1 MVQKL
6 FSLYTQPEESHQL
19 HVEVGKAH
27 VTCWCTGD
35 DHAFTA
41 LEYFTYTY
49 DNTEGGFVDVFRE
62 LKRRSILLSNAF
74 TSPQIVWENADF
86 VCVPN
91 ELFKAEQ
98 SDAYLKLVNS
108 PAFLSAAMYRPLP
121 DYMLLFAA
129 DPVLYKIV
137 TQQLPG
143 ASHTH
148 KMYTLLQ
155 RGNEGTSNSLYLQ
168 FYSSHFLL
176 TAVKAGELQLATFF
190 SFTTPGEAV
199 YHILNTM
206 DKLSLNKDETITFLS
221 GFIDESSPLY
231 KEIYQYVAHL
241 QFTQSGR
248 INDEHPAHYFTTY
261 NLPTA

>member
-1 MVQKL
+1 M
-6 FSLYTQPEESHQL
+6 
-19 HVEVGKAH
+19 
-27 VTCWCTGD
+27 
-35 DHAFTA
+35 FTA

-49 DNTEGGFVDVFRE
+49 DNTEGGFIDVFRE
-62 LKRRSILLSNAF
+62 LKRRSILLNNAF
-74 TSPQIVWENADF
+74 AAPEIVWENADF

-91 ELFKAEQ
+91 ELYRAEQ
-98 SDAYLKLVNS
+98 TNTYLNLINS
-108 PAFLSAAMYRPLP
+108 PAFLSSPMHRPLS
-121 DYMLLFAA
+121 DCTLLFAA

-148 KMYTLLQ
+148 KMCTLLQ
-155 RGNEGTSNSLYLQ
+155 QGNEGTGNSLYLQ

-176 TAVKAGELQLATFF
+176 TAVKAGELQLATFYP
-190 SFTTPGEAV
+190 FTTPGEAV

-206 DKLSLNKDETITFLS
+206 DKLTLNKDQTITFLS
-221 GFIDESSPLY
+221 GESSPLY
-231 KEIYQYVAHL
+231 KEIYQYINHL